1 MTEEKKPIISKYM
14 IAFALISPFLFSVS
28 GMLIAYFTTRNSSST
43 IQKIA
48 LIVATFVGLFL
59 AIGSIFALQKI
70 INKKIKAVNSEK

>member
-28 GMLIAYFTTRNSSST
+28 GMLIAYFATRNSSSV

-59 AIGSIFALQKI
+59 AIGSIFVLQKI
-70 INKKIKAVNSEK
+70 VNKRIKIENSKK